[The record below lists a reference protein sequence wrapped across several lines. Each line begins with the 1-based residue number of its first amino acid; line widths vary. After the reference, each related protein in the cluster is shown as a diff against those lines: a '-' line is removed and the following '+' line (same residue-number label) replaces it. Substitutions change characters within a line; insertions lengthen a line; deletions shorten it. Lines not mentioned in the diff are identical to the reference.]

1 MEIAE
6 EDSFPLTGEAGF
18 VLYFFLYPEPGIE
31 YPVRIMPNE
40 AGTTMAGL
48 QVDIRLSCIWQM
60 TSTVIRCG
68 SSCLVVDP
76 GYFPREIEEIAR
88 SIPRGAAVEALVF
101 THSHFD
107 HVVGHGGFPGV
118 PVYASPALAQSVA
131 EGGVL
136 AQEALREVARF
147 DSQYYVA
154 RPRGY
159 GWPQD
164 LRGLDDGG
172 GFNVGDID
180 VDAYLLPGHA
190 PDCLALRTEGILLV
204 GDYLS
209 PCEIPFVDDFP
220 AYRHTLQR
228 LMTMIDRGIET
239 VIPGHGP
246 ALSADDAR
254 RIAREDLRYIDAIC
268 RSADRQ
274 DPTIARE
281 IPLPR
286 AVDTE
291 GMRDHHL
298 ANLAK
303 AGLRTL

>member
-1 MEIAE
+1 M
-6 EDSFPLTGEAGF
+6 
-18 VLYFFLYPEPGIE
+18 
-31 YPVRIMPNE
+31 RNE
-40 AGTTMAGL
+40 AGKIMTGL
-48 QVDIRLSCIWQM
+48 HVDIRFSCIWQM

-76 GYFPREIEEIAR
+76 GYFPRETEEIAR

-107 HVVGHGGFPGV
+107 HVVGHGMFPGA
-118 PVYASPALAQSVA
+118 PVYASPVLVQSVA

-136 AQEALREVARF
+136 AQEALLEAARF
-147 DSQYYVA
+147 DSQYYVV

-164 LRGLDDGG
+164 LRALDDGG
-172 GFNVGDID
+172 GFNIGDLD
-180 VDAYLLPGHA
+180 VEVHLLPGHA
-190 PDCLALRTEGILLV
+190 PDCLAIHAENYLLV

-209 PCEIPFVDDFP
+209 SCEIPFVDDFP
-220 AYRHTLQR
+220 AYRRTLQR
-228 LMTMIDRGIET
+228 LIALIDRGIET

-246 ALSADDAR
+246 ALCADDAR
-254 RIAREDLRYIDAIC
+254 RIAREDLRYLDAIC
-268 RSADRQ
+268 RSAERQ
-274 DPTIARE
+274 DPTTARE

-291 GMRDHHL
+291 GMRGHHL

-303 AGLRTL
+303 AGLLTL